1 VDYRIRRF
9 GIASTA
15 LTVAVIYFVLGLIIA
30 PIFFLAMLG
39 ARPSD
44 SVSVAPHLPGLVFLL
59 APFIYAVFGYVFAA
73 IGCFIYNVIAGWT
86 GGVALT
92 LEPGEAK

>member
-1 VDYRIRRF
+1 VDYRIKRF

-30 PIFFLAMLG
+30 PIFFLATLG
-39 ARPSD
+39 TRPSA
-44 SVSVAPHLPGLVFLL
+44 SMPGLVFLL

>member
-1 VDYRIRRF
+1 MDYRIRRF

-30 PIFFLAMLG
+30 PLFFLATLG
-39 ARPSD
+39 TRPSA
-44 SVSVAPHLPGLVFLL
+44 SLPGMVFLL
-59 APFIYAVFGYVFAA
+59 APFIYAVFGYEFAA

>member
-1 VDYRIRRF
+1 MDYRIRRF

-30 PIFFLAMLG
+30 PIFYLATLG

-44 SVSVAPHLPGLVFLL
+44 SLPGLAFLL
-59 APFIYAVFGYVFAA
+59 GPFLYAAFGYVFAA

>member
-15 LTVAVIYFVLGLIIA
+15 LTVAIIYFILGVVIA
-30 PIFFLAMLG
+30 PLFYLA
-39 ARPSD
+39 SIN
-44 SVSVAPHLPGLVFLL
+44 APPGQSLPGLAFILGPFL
-59 APFIYAVFGYVFAA
+59 YAVFGYVFAA
-73 IGCFIYNVIAGWT
+73 IGCWLYNIIAGWT

-92 LEPGEAK
+92 LEPGEA

>member
-44 SVSVAPHLPGLVFLL
+44 SATVAPHLPGLVFLL